1 VSHTFAKAVGHRIV
15 NMDQH
20 NRDLGR
26 GGLRCARRL
35 VLEGDDQVYPIANP
49 LFGQRIGGV
58 FVRQIAPIE
67 LNIFPLFVTSLFQ
80 FLAQRLQRRR
90 HMIQADVRKAD
101 APDLRRLLRLDE

>member
-1 VSHTFAKAVGHRIV
+1 
-15 NMDQH
+15 MDQH

-58 FVRQIAPIE
+58 LVRQIAPIE
-67 LNIFPLFVTSLFQ
+67 LNIFRPLQPNFFSSWRSGSNDGGT
-80 FLAQRLQRRR
+80 
-90 HMIQADVRKAD
+90 
-101 APDLRRLLRLDE
+101 